1 MATQLEREQYRSV
14 MGHVA
19 RGVAVITGASDGRIG
34 GLTTTDL
41 SSLSIDP
48 ILLIATF
55 DNDSRT
61 LEIVRDT
68 GRFGVNVLAADQ
80 EALARVFATKLPG
93 AEKFE
98 GVGHALEDGV
108 PILSGVLAWL
118 VCDVESFAPGG
129 DHTIAIGAVTATHQA
144 SEGEPLIWY
153 RGGFR
158 ALD

>member
-1 MATQLEREQYRSV
+1 MATQLERERYRSV

-19 RGVAVITGASDGRIG
+19 RGVAVITAAGDGRIG

-48 ILLIATF
+48 ILLLASF

-61 LEIVRDT
+61 LELVRET
-68 GRFGVNVLAADQ
+68 ERFGVNVLGSDQ

-93 AEKFE
+93 VEKFE
-98 GVGHALEDGV
+98 GVGYELEDGV
-108 PILSGVLAWL
+108 PVLHGALAWL
-118 VCDVESFAPGG
+118 ACNLHQLVPGG
-129 DHTIAIGAVTATHQA
+129 DHTVAIGAVTTMHQG
-144 SEGEPLIWY
+144 EGEPLIWY

-158 ALD
+158 ELD

>member
-1 MATQLEREQYRSV
+1 VATQLERERYRSV

-19 RGVAVITGASDGRIG
+19 RGVAVITAAGDGRIG

-48 ILLIATF
+48 ILLLASF

-61 LEIVRDT
+61 LAIVRET
-68 GRFGVNVLAADQ
+68 QRFGVNVLASDQ

-93 AEKFE
+93 AEKYD
-98 GVGHALEDGV
+98 GVGYELEDGV
-108 PILSGVLAWL
+108 PVLHGALAWL
-118 VCDVESFAPGG
+118 ACDLHELVPGG
-129 DHTIAIGAVTATHQA
+129 DHTIGIGAVTAMHQG
-144 SEGEPLIWY
+144 EGEPLIWY

-158 ALD
+158 ELD